1 MHAFPADQSA
11 YITDKTLSRP
21 EVWRYAYNSET
32 HGLAMQYLSLIGFT
46 SQIKDFYNRGLR
58 NTSRERRDF
67 GRSMITQCML
77 NDIPMSGAGYPG
89 IEGLWPELD
98 AMDMQSA
105 SFHHFA
111 QQSEAALESEGGKAV
126 VSYYSWDDSAKRFI
140 IVGNLSTE
148 KCRVRLQLPADW
160 PRKATEPWPDKRALN
175 MDEWIEIPALDCR
188 LILLEP

>member
-1 MHAFPADQSA
+1 
-11 YITDKTLSRP
+11 
-21 EVWRYAYNSET
+21 
-32 HGLAMQYLSLIGFT
+32 
-46 SQIKDFYNRGLR
+46 
-58 NTSRERRDF
+58 
-67 GRSMITQCML
+67 
-77 NDIPMSGAGYPG
+77 
-89 IEGLWPELD
+89 
-98 AMDMQSA
+98 MDMQSA